1 MLKANDTYVLD
12 GADEPK
18 GWAVRAT
25 PCSWGLPPPWHVLG
39 LPWEKRHRSSAAHLR
54 GEQSAEREDNKLVGA
69 DLQRIQGSLQG
80 PLGQDRIAQIAK
92 TSE

>member
-1 MLKANDTYVLD
+1 MS
-12 GADEPK
+12 P
-18 GWAVRAT
+18 RAGLCGPHPAHGVCLPHGT
-25 PCSWGLPPPWHVLG
+25 SWGFPG
-39 LPWEKRHRSSAAHLR
+39 KKDRSSAAHLR